1 VEVSIGTAILFFAYE
16 VPAIAIKKVLSEQAD
31 RAIYKAKEKSQGE
44 CRDIFFTAAYLV
56 I

>member
-16 VPAIAIKKVLSEQAD
+16 VPAIAIKKVLFEQAD
-31 RAIYKAKEKSQGE
+31 RAIYKAKENVG
-44 CRDIFFTAAYLV
+44 IYFLLPL